1 MSDNSNWDNFD
12 WDSLGEDSASANNNH
27 SALDGDERRTV
38 VESDG
43 MLRRGMEETDD
54 DAGVEGA
61 GGRWITQG
69 GVVHWESDEGERED
83 DLNPREEAQSPWAA
97 DDIEIPL
104 AASEAVRVRA
114 VRAWLARRRLLEND
128 ALGTLLLERR
138 QLYPP
143 ADEDEQPITIR
154 RRAPVEESPLDLAL
168 TEHQAAADEYERL
181 LLALDDIRAH
191 GGSGRMLVEFY
202 LLVTERLGELAMQPE
217 APDDFAEDVLFAT
230 IERAPATTPPTEHT
244 RYEWEGRAGAA
255 VYTRRRIERVSAP
268 EPEE

>member
-1 MSDNSNWDNFD
+1 MSDSSNWDNFD
-12 WDSLGEDSASANNNH
+12 WDSLGEDGSNNH
-27 SALDGDERRTV
+27 HARDGDERRTT

-43 MLRRGMEETDD
+43 MLRRGLEETDD
-54 DAGVEGA
+54 DAGVAGA

-69 GVVHWESDEGERED
+69 GVVHWESGEGERED

-114 VRAWLARRRLLEND
+114 VRAWLARRRLLENE

-143 ADEDEQPITIR
+143 ADEDEQPTTVR
-154 RRAPVEESPLDLAL
+154 PRAPIEESPLDLAL
-168 TEHQAAADEYERL
+168 AEHQAAADEYERL
-181 LLALDDIRAH
+181 LLALDELRAH
-191 GGSGRMLVEFY
+191 GGSGRILVEFY
-202 LLVTERLGELAMQPE
+202 LLVTERLGELATQPE
-217 APDDFAEDVLFAT
+217 APPDFAEDVLFAT
-230 IERAPATTPPTEHT
+230 IEQAPAAPPPTEHS
-244 RYEWEGRAGAA
+244 RHEWDGRAGAA
-255 VYTRRRIERVSAP
+255 VYTRRRVERVSAP